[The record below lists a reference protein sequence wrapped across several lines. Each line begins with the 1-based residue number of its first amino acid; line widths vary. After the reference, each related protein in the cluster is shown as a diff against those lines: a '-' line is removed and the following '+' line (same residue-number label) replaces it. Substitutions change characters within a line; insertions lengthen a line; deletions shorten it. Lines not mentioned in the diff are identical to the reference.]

1 MIVYKLKY
9 DTKEQAILDIAS
21 KEIIGKPVFIEPIDP
36 EEVWNFCLVD
46 VATKV
51 EQTFLGEIKIP
62 EIPKHNF
69 L

>member
-9 DTKEQAILDIAS
+9 DTKEQAMQDLQNRELIAV
-21 KEIIGKPVFIEPIDP
+21 VFIEPTEPD
-36 EEVWNFCLVD
+36 EVWNFCLVD
-46 VATKV
+46 VATKN
-51 EQTFLGEIKIP
+51 EQTFLGEIKEP